1 MPSSN
6 TTATPLLLLALAAY
20 LSAGCSQ
27 DPRARLEEMSR
38 VYRQA
43 RAYADDGRLRVQYKR
58 GDTQV
63 DQTIP
68 FRVAF
73 ERPNKIRID
82 CYDAMVVSDGT
93 TLFAAVGN
101 VPGQVLT
108 EAIVSPLSL
117 DQLFADEQLRTT
129 LAEGD
134 AGCPTQLPLLLA
146 DDTIDLILADALEKP
161 SNAGTETVDGRR
173 CVRLQ
178 VKKPDGLLEL
188 WIDTDSKLL
197 RRLSL
202 PTISYARLLSE
213 QSGAVTGL
221 KVVVDFINAKFP
233 EAIPEEAFVFEVPAG
248 ASRVASLEPVP
259 IPQLPSSLIGK
270 QVAPFTLNGLDGK
283 TISRDSLKGTTC
295 VFEFFFTGC
304 QPCKRTV
311 PLIAKAL
318 QPYEQQPHIRHYAVS
333 VDEIAVPDDVLQKIY
348 SDSGGTGTI
357 LRDPRA
363 VAAEALE
370 IEAFP
375 AVVVIGSDGTVADI
389 QCGYHSHLG
398 QDVVATLAAVAQGT
412 PAAPRVQERFEMR
425 LHDYEQVLAQA
436 AGQGISHTLPAQEIA
451 PRQQPIRFKL
461 IREWRANS
469 VDIPG
474 NVVCIESIDA
484 DQTDPVVHIVALDGW
499 RTVSVL
505 DSHGQELSRHELKL
519 PQDASLGFLRTAID
533 ATGSRWWLGGAV
545 GSQQVFLFDSRWKLQ
560 IAYPSSV
567 VEADAGISDAQ
578 LVDCDGSGSP
588 QIVVGWCGS
597 AGVERIGL
605 DGQRVWQDRSIA
617 PVLGVAMDGPREDG
631 RRGVVCVDGRGRLVR
646 IAPDGTAG
654 EPHGVC
660 DQSGRPM
667 VASALVSGPVG
678 PDGAWAMVALAVDA
692 LDGLPKIP
700 ASSALRKNTAVGIGP
715 MLEPLWH
722 MQLPSGIHR
731 GGPLQPLAWA
741 DLLGTPRRQW
751 LIAAPDGSV
760 AVAWADGRVVDR
772 YQHGAAMVGIGG
784 YRSNGVG
791 HIVVATRDGL
801 ESFRLD
807 DIALD

>member
-68 FRVAF
+68 FCVAF

-82 CYDAMVVSDGT
+82 CYDARVVSDGT

-108 EAIVSPLSL
+108 EALVSPLSL
-117 DQLFADEQLRTT
+117 DQLFVDEQLRTT

-161 SNAGTETVDGRR
+161 RNVGTETVDGRR

-188 WIDTDSKLL
+188 WIDADSKLL

-202 PTISYARLLSE
+202 PTDSYARLLSE
-213 QSGAVTGL
+213 QSGTVTGL
-221 KVVVDFINAKFP
+221 IVVVDFIDAKFP
-233 EAIPEEAFVFEVPAG
+233 EAIPEEAFAFEVPAG

-259 IPQLPSSLIGK
+259 TPQLPSSLIGK

-398 QDVVATLAAVAQGT
+398 QDVVATLTAVAQGT

-425 LHDYEQVLAQA
+425 LHDYEKLLAQA
-436 AGQGISHTLPAQEIA
+436 ADQGRSHTLPAQEIA

-469 VDIPG
+469 VHIPG

-484 DQTDPVVHIVALDGW
+484 DQKDPVVHIVALDGW

-560 IAYPSSV
+560 MAYPSLRLPRESAMRNWLTAM
-567 VEADAGISDAQ
+567 E
-578 LVDCDGSGSP
+578 VDRRRSS
-588 QIVVGWCGS
+588 S
-597 AGVERIGL
+597 AGV
-605 DGQRVWQDRSIA
+605 A
-617 PVLGVAMDGPREDG
+617 AREW
-631 RRGVVCVDGRGRLVR
+631 
-646 IAPDGTAG
+646 
-654 EPHGVC
+654 
-660 DQSGRPM
+660 SG
-667 VASALVSGPVG
+667 
-678 PDGAWAMVALAVDA
+678 
-692 LDGLPKIP
+692 
-700 ASSALRKNTAVGIGP
+700 
-715 MLEPLWH
+715 
-722 MQLPSGIHR
+722 
-731 GGPLQPLAWA
+731 LAWMDSA
-741 DLLGTPRRQW
+741 CGRIVPSHRYWVWRWTGHARM
-751 LIAAPDGSV
+751 AA
-760 AVAWADGRVVDR
+760 
-772 YQHGAAMVGIGG
+772 AALC
-784 YRSNGVG
+784 
-791 HIVVATRDGL
+791 A
-801 ESFRLD
+801 
-807 DIALD
+807 